1 MNPKPTSLP
10 TPGGPAERLR
20 EETESLPWVAC
31 GIEAGLLGAS
41 VVAVFFLVVDLL
53 AGRPFWTPYLLGAVL
68 FRGHLPAAGTEPE
81 PLLWLAYTGVHV
93 TVFIGFAVP
102 AAFWALARL
111 PSSRGPG
118 RTSLLALAL
127 FLGFEGVFLTLAQL
141 FASGLIGILGVARVT
156 AANAL
161 AAIAMASFV
170 FARARRREAEGAP
183 S

>member
-1 MNPKPTSLP
+1 MTSPNSPSLP
-10 TPGGPAERLR
+10 GRLHEEAEP
-20 EETESLPWVAC
+20 LPWTAT
-31 GIEAGLLGAS
+31 GIEAGILGAS
-41 VVAVFFLVVDLL
+41 VVALFFLLVDLL
-53 AGRPFWTPYLLGAVL
+53 AGRPFWTPYLLGSVL
-68 FRGHLPAAGTEPE
+68 FRGQLPAPGSEPE

-111 PSSRGPG
+111 PSSRGPA

-127 FLGFEGVFLTLAQL
+127 FLGFEGVFLMLAEL
-141 FASGLIGILGVARVT
+141 FASGLVGMLGTARVT

-170 FARARRREAEGAP
+170 FARARRREAAGAP